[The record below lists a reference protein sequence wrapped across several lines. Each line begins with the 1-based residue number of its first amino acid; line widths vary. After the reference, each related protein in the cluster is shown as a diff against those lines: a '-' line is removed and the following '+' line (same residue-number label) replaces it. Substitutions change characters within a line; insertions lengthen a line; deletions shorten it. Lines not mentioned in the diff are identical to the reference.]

1 MTIGELYDVASSHI
15 FAEGLRDEVGVELYY
30 FDRDVINNKDLFK
43 AITESNQIGGRND
56 ILVANFAVGLAHGN
70 HKLRGGHFALIAKCN
85 RKTKLVHMMDVHP
98 EKYGKIWITSID
110 RLYNAMADHD
120 TNSSCAR
127 PDQIY
132 SKVRCRKPP

>member
-30 FDRDVINNKDLFK
+30 FDRDVINNENLFK

-70 HKLRGGHFALIAKCN
+70 QE
-85 RKTKLVHMMDVHP
+85 TKRRP
-98 EKYGKIWITSID
+98 FCF
-110 RLYNAMADHD
+110 
-120 TNSSCAR
+120 NSKMQQKR
-127 PDQIY
+127 
-132 SKVRCRKPP
+132 RN